1 MEINDVSVLDIA
13 HSRAISLIK
22 EGGPTV
28 KLLLQKG
35 DGSVPDLDVSRPD
48 NSSVAD
54 RSCVSYNSG
63 TSRVSDEGRNRRTR
77 SIGDLLAP

>member
-35 DGSVPDLDVSRPD
+35 DGSVPDLGNHVT
-48 NSSVAD
+48 NFI
-54 RSCVSYNSG
+54 C
-63 TSRVSDEGRNRRTR
+63 
-77 SIGDLLAP
+77 IFHLLI